1 MEYTILDTESVKDF
15 AGSLIGMT
23 FKATGY
29 SKFINGIE
37 YIELNTCDG
46 ELLFAEDEIERVK
59 NIY

>member
-23 FKATGY
+23 FKITGY
-29 SKFINGIE
+29 TKFINGVE

-46 ELLFAEDEIERVK
+46 ELLFAEDEIEIVK